1 MKAKPYDVVF
11 YPGHPRA
18 DPEGFVPK
26 YVVVAEEKLGRP
38 LYKGETVHH
47 LDFDKT
53 NDDPDNLLILQR
65 SDHAR
70 IPRLQAEF
78 IFEVLKKR
86 DEYRT
91 WLLERLQDTLKDE
104 AIHLKEQILAKEA
117 VRKRLQVRIKRT
129 EGMNY
134 VRQRAKEIFS
144 SVQDD
149 IFSGCRTLEVA
160 P

>member
-18 DPEGFVPK
+18 DPEGFVPR
-26 YVVVAEEKLGRP
+26 YVVVAEEKIGRP
-38 LYKGETVHH
+38 LRKGETVHH
-47 LDFDKT
+47 LDYNKT
-53 NDDPDNLLILQR
+53 NDNPENLLVLQR

-78 IFEVLKKR
+78 IFEVLKKG
-86 DEYRT
+86 DEYRA

-104 AIHLKEQILAKEA
+104 AIRIKELILAKEA
-117 VRKRLQVRIKRT
+117 ARKRLQARIKRT

-134 VRQRAKEIFS
+134 VRQRAKEVFS
-144 SVQDD
+144 SLQDD
-149 IFSGCRTLEVA
+149 IFSGHRAASVA
-160 P
+160 S